1 MQAASLSPF
10 APSSR
15 RHVTSPAAAPLL
27 AAFACQAAAM
37 AAIAGLV
44 GTHAWDDGAITLG
57 YSRSFAE
64 TGRIALTA
72 ASEQTEGFSSVA
84 WFLINAVIA
93 LVRPGFEGAI
103 LGAQLQAGL
112 FLAIATTF
120 AWLIARHLALRPGT
134 MLAILI
140 TFSLFGPS
148 IAETANGMEMTLLAA
163 AGLGL
168 CFGLYFRRSALLV
181 AACGALFLLARFEA
195 ILYFAG
201 IIAPLLLQKRYRAFA
216 LLAVLGLCLVGLQ
229 ECLRYMIFQDIVP
242 NTIHAKAQAPY
253 YQSSLNGL
261 RSRVLAIVEPFLVVL
276 PLAVLGGILFSRAR
290 RRRPELLQGMSDKR
304 DMALVLLAPIA
315 SVLAFS
321 LLIGSNWGYIG
332 RMQFLAF
339 PFMLLLVGMVFDAL
353 APVITR
359 AKPDLV
365 LIAATAATIGLSWPL
380 SAAPIISAA
389 IETAQAGEPAA
400 SRPEGITP
408 ATYRATGLAVD
419 KLRRALGKDV
429 IVFLTPDV
437 GGLGLCCSH
446 IKILDLGLLTNRR
459 MAREGYGAVAAVL
472 REEKPEVIEIHRGWA
487 RLAKLYELAEF
498 TGNYRPALIDDTR
511 LFVRNDVF
519 DSVVTKT
526 GKVCSLAQP
535 ACLSKAVAHRYADHA
550 LPADDAA
557 FLSHGAFVELR

>member
-15 RHVTSPAAAPLL
+15 WHVTASAAAPLF

-37 AAIAGLV
+37 AAIAVLV
-44 GTHAWDDGAITLG
+44 GTRAWDDGAITLA

-84 WFLINAVIA
+84 WFLINAAVA
-93 LVRPGFEGAI
+93 LARPGFEGAI
-103 LGAQLQAGL
+103 LGAQLLAGL

-120 AWLIARHLALRPGT
+120 AWLITRHLALRPGT
-134 MLAILI
+134 TLAILI

-168 CFGLYFRRSALLV
+168 CSGLYFRRSALLV

-195 ILYFAG
+195 MVYFAG
-201 IIAPLLLQKRYRAFA
+201 IIGPLLLQKRYRAFA
-216 LLAVLGLCLVGLQ
+216 LLAVLGLGLVGLQ
-229 ECLRYMIFQDIVP
+229 EGLRYAIFHDIVP

-253 YQSSLNGL
+253 YQSGLNGL
-261 RSRVLAIVEPFLVVL
+261 RSRVLATVEPLLAVL
-276 PLAVLGGILFSRAR
+276 PLAVLGGILFLRAR
-290 RRRPELLQGMSDKR
+290 RRRPDLLRGMSNKR

-332 RMQFLAF
+332 RMQFLAL
-339 PFMLLLVGMVFDAL
+339 PFMLLLFGVLFDAL
-353 APVITR
+353 ASVITR

-365 LIAATAATIGLSWPL
+365 LIAATTATIGLSWPL
-380 SAAPIISAA
+380 SAAPIIS
-389 IETAQAGEPAA
+389 PA
-400 SRPEGITP
+400 SHSEGITP

-419 KLRRALGKDV
+419 KLRQLLGKDV

-446 IKILDLGLLTNRR
+446 IRVLDLGLLTNRR
-459 MAREGYGAVAAVL
+459 MAREGYGAIAAVL
-472 REEKPEVIEIHRGWA
+472 REEQPEVIEIHRGWA
-487 RLAKLYELAEF
+487 RLAKLYELPEF
-498 TGNYRPALIDDTR
+498 TRNYRPALIDDTR

-519 DSVVTKT
+519 DSVLAKT
-526 GKVCSLAQP
+526 GSVCSLEQA
-535 ACLSKAVAHRYADHA
+535 ACLSKAVTHRYADYT